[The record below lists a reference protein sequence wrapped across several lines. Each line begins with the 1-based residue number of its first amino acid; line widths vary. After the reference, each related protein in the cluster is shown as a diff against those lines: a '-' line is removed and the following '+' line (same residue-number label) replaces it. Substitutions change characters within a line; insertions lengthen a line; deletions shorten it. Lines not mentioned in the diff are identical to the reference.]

1 MTQMKIVKTVPEVR
15 SLMATW
21 GESVALVPTMGALHA
36 GHMALMDLARQHGRR
51 VIASIFVNPAQFA
64 AHEDLSKYPRPF
76 SADVAKLEAAG
87 VDGLFAP
94 EPATMYPP
102 GFCSGVQVAGPAN
115 VGLED
120 RFRPTHFYGVTTV
133 VAKLFHQVQP
143 TAAVF
148 GEKDFQ
154 QLAVL
159 RQMVDDL
166 DFPVKIVN
174 APTYREADG
183 LALSSRN
190 VFLTPDQRAIAPVLH
205 QTLQDCAKAVRAGET
220 QGLARGRS
228 RIEEAGFL
236 LDYLELR
243 DSRTLGEPGQDATRE
258 AGGLRLLVAAKLG
271 TTRLIDNVAV

>member
-1 MTQMKIVKTVPEVR
+1 
-15 SLMATW
+15 MAAW

-36 GHMALMDLARQHGRR
+36 GHMALMELARRHGRR
-51 VIASIFVNPAQFA
+51 VIVSIFVNPAQFA
-64 AHEDLSKYPRPF
+64 PHEDLSKYPRPF

-94 EPATMYPP
+94 EPAIMYPL
-102 GFCSGVQVAGPAN
+102 GFCSGVTVGGPAT

-159 RQMVDDL
+159 RQMVEDL
-166 DFPVKIVN
+166 DFPVEIVN

-190 VFLTPDQRAIAPVLH
+190 VFLTPEQRVIAPVLH
-205 QTLQDCAKAVRAGET
+205 QTLQDCAKAVRAGEKDA
-220 QGLARGRS
+220 LARGRHQ
-228 RIEEAGFL
+228 IEAAGLL

-243 DSRTLGEPGQDATRE
+243 DARTLAEPGEDAMHKE
-258 AGGLRLLVAAKLG
+258 GAMRLLVAAKLG